1 MENLID
7 DSNVL
12 SFVISFLSSV
22 LVAYITAKL
31 TLSNSKK
38 SITTE
43 HFKQQSIELQKINL
57 EFWSSMLSSEI
68 STAIKKYKIDLLKLN
83 NDKNIK
89 EKKKEI
95 ENKKYGE
102 EELKEMLKELQSN
115 SYLYGSYST
124 IKAMGTY
131 QQFAYKG
138 INKKDSKKSNWKTMK
153 TLTMVSRIISKMK
166 YDYTGEK
173 TGVMDILRI
182 RINDFDLKKEII
194 GYLWS
199 VWFYIKER
207 YMFIPLV
214 IIIILL
220 ILFITIIVF

>member
-1 MENLID
+1 
-7 DSNVL
+7 
-12 SFVISFLSSV
+12 
-22 LVAYITAKL
+22 
-31 TLSNSKK
+31 
-38 SITTE
+38 
-43 HFKQQSIELQKINL
+43 
-57 EFWSSMLSSEI
+57 
-68 STAIKKYKIDLLKLN
+68 
-83 NDKNIK
+83 
-89 EKKKEI
+89 
-95 ENKKYGE
+95 
-102 EELKEMLKELQSN
+102 
-115 SYLYGSYST
+115 
-124 IKAMGTY
+124 
-131 QQFAYKG
+131 
-138 INKKDSKKSNWKTMK
+138 MK